1 MLQDWWGRAA
11 CQGQDPEKFFAFGT
25 DFGGRTEES
34 AAAVEEAKAICRPC
48 PVKDE
53 CREWALDNENWG
65 VWGGTTAYERR
76 KIRERWAEE
85 AAQGQPLGGT
95 CPKGHER
102 TADTVRVNRAGQE
115 YCLTCHRIRGF
126 NTAAAVAA
134 AAETRG
140 ARERCVNG
148 HEFAGDNVYLDAR
161 GHRNCRRC
169 KADRMARTR
178 SLRKAVSHA

>member
-1 MLQDWWGRAA
+1 M
-11 CQGQDPEKFFAFGT
+11 FFAFGT

-34 AAAVEEAKAICRPC
+34 AAAVEAAKAICRPC
-48 PVKDE
+48 PVRRE

-102 TADTVRVNRAGQE
+102 TAETVRINRVGQE
-115 YCLTCHRIRGF
+115 YCLTCHRLRGF

-134 AAETRG
+134 AATTRG
-140 ARERCVNG
+140 ARKYCVNG
-148 HEFAGDNVYLDAR
+148 HELAGDNVYRDAR

-169 KADRMARTR
+169 RADRMARAR
-178 SLRKAVSHA
+178 REQREAVATC